1 MKHVRVCMA
10 ALIMSVLVSVSAYA
24 GQVSSFKLGCGDV
37 LEIAVWGD
45 ESLTRKVVV
54 RPDGNISFP
63 LVGDIKA
70 AGTTVEQLR
79 TECANKIKEYVPN
92 APVTVMLQELG
103 SAKIFIVGKVNR
115 PGMYLMDGPY
125 TVLQVLALAGG
136 MTPYAEEDSIKVVR
150 ISDGGE
156 QKYVAFDYV
165 EAVSGKNL
173 DKNITLMP
181 GDTVLVP

>member
-1 MKHVRVCMA
+1 MKRLYIGIAWVFLSLM
-10 ALIMSVLVSVSAYA
+10 MSAVGYA
-24 GQVSSFKLGCGDV
+24 GQLSSFRLGCGDV

-70 AGTTVEQLR
+70 AGNTVEQLR
-79 TECANKIKEYVPN
+79 TECANRIKEYVPN

-125 TVLQVLALAGG
+125 TVLQALALAGG
-136 MTPYAEEDSIKVVR
+136 MTPYAEEDAIQVVR
-150 ISDGGE
+150 VSDSGE

-165 EAVSGKNL
+165 EAVSGKSL
-173 DKNITLMP
+173 EKNITLMP